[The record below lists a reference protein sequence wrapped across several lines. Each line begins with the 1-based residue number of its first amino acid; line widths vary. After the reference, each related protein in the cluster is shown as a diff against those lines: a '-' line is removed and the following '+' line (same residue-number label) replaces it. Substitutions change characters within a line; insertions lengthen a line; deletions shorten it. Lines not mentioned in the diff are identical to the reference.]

1 MDFKESVSDT
11 LRVESDIISYLNKSI
26 DFSQLEK
33 LAQLIADC
41 SGKVI
46 LSGCGT
52 SGTACKKIVHTLN
65 CVEQPSYFL
74 SPAEALHGGLGTLA
88 ENDIL
93 ILVTK
98 GGRTEELDQIFIAA
112 KQKRVKIV
120 AVTENEGSMLAR
132 QADLFLKV
140 KVEREPDDFNM
151 LATGS
156 TLAVISLFDAISI
169 YIMRKEKY
177 NKEQFLLNHP
187 GGDVGKKLA
196 NR

>member
-11 LRVESDIISYLNKSI
+11 LKAESDIISYLNTSI

-120 AVTENEGSMLAR
+120 AITENEGSMLAR
-132 QADLFLKV
+132 RADLFLKV

-169 YIMRKEKY
+169 YIMRKQKY

-187 GGDVGKKLA
+187 GGDVGKRLA

>member
-11 LRVESDIISYLNKSI
+11 LKAESDIISYLNTSI

-120 AVTENEGSMLAR
+120 AITENEGSMIAR
-132 QADLFLKV
+132 RADLFLKV

-169 YIMRKEKY
+169 YIMRKQKY

-187 GGDVGKKLA
+187 GGDVGKRLA

>member
-11 LRVESDIISYLNKSI
+11 LKAESDIISYLSSSI

-120 AVTENEGSMLAR
+120 AITENEGSMLAR
-132 QADLFLKV
+132 RADLFLKV

-169 YIMRKEKY
+169 YIMRKQKY

-187 GGDVGKKLA
+187 GGDVGKRLA

>member
-11 LRVESDIISYLNKSI
+11 LKAESDIISYLSSSI

-120 AVTENEGSMLAR
+120 AITENEGSMIAR
-132 QADLFLKV
+132 RADLFLKV

-169 YIMRKEKY
+169 YIMRKQKY

-187 GGDVGKKLA
+187 GGDVGKRLA

>member
-11 LRVESDIISYLNKSI
+11 LRAESDIISFLNKSI
-26 DFSQLEK
+26 DFLQLEK

-98 GGRTEELDQIFIAA
+98 GGRTEELEQIFAA
-112 KQKRVKIV
+112 ARQKGVKIA
-120 AVTENEGSMLAR
+120 AVTENEKSMLAR
-132 QADLFLKV
+132 SADLFLKV